1 MTSSIGGSGSVSPLP
16 PEQSQQNVPALAQ
29 QMQTQV
35 GQLVQNL
42 SNLSTDQSQ
51 VNNSDFLSNM
61 ANNVSALNEIVNQ
74 ALNIK

>member
-1 MTSSIGGSGSVSPLP
+1 MTSSIGGAGSVSPLP
-16 PEQSQQNVPALAQ
+16 PEQSSQNVPALAQ

-35 GQLVQNL
+35 GQLIQNL

-74 ALNIK
+74 SLNIK